1 MAVMTD
7 EIVCCCCVCENL
19 FVSKTFEIMCR
30 ECDLDEERE
39 PIDARQIATSILL
52 SNEV

>member
-1 MAVMTD
+1 MAIMTD

-19 FVSKTFEIMCR
+19 FVSETFEVVCR
-30 ECDLDEERE
+30 ECDLNEDHEH
-39 PIDARQIATSILL
+39 IDARQIATSILL